1 MNYENQQLFKDFEV
15 SVAVQTATTAM
26 LFNLMIPTSL
36 FIQVCDLPVRC
47 ARFIAR
53 KNWVVTGSDDM
64 QVSKNIA
71 KFLWEKM
78 KWWNHE

>member
-1 MNYENQQLFKDFEV
+1 MFCLY
-15 SVAVQTATTAM
+15 SVY
-26 LFNLMIPTSL
+26 IL

-64 QVSKNIA
+64 QVSIFDEN
-71 KFLWEKM
+71 
-78 KWWNHE
+78 